1 MKELKKERRIDKE
14 KFADDDPAQELIV
27 GGDGFVN
34 KGKVG
39 SPKETESPSCVTVNA
54 CDIQDPT
61 VTKADQATIRVAAK
75 KTAKLEIDL
84 MAPPPLP
91 SSAERDFLAD
101 MPIDP
106 KEITQGVQKKSDTIS
121 KDSPLTVATQMPE
134 ENIRVISSN
143 RLPNLDLD
151 KRRHDISRVG
161 DSTTQQQQIR
171 NDQKSQYATPLL
183 SFPFGMNSWPSVLPR
198 PGYMPPTMQAV
209 LPIDGSARSSLTM
222 QPPQFNFSQ
231 PRLKRCS
238 THQNIAN
245 NIQYHQ
251 QLIKKSLS
259 SGPIGPPTLYGAK
272 PSNLKSKSPRQKL
285 VHGDSQGVQNF
296 ATTISDG
303 SRIDKISDAAA
314 AFNAT
319 ANGTSIFQQ
328 ANNFSHG
335 SGLIFPNG
343 QRQTTMTSAANS
355 SVPASAVGSES
366 LPSNSA
372 GRLSVNFP
380 LHGAPGSVSFNQ
392 PTFPSMEAAPYM
404 AMLQNNSFP
413 NLPSFR
419 GVHPNMP
426 FFNSSLYSSPA
437 FNVTQNQQQPLSLP
451 HAPVQSASIFGG
463 SSSHKQPK
471 GNHQHTSTKIS
482 DDKFP
487 YSSQPD
493 KLTSR
498 KSGGSSVSDGLVS
511 QSVECNNNGQTYAFP
526 VQAMN
531 FGVMPPGNNKQHGD
545 PSQHGSKGGMNMV
558 PQAFALSFGSNG
570 STTAALS
577 FSSMMH
583 NSAMMYQMAQQQQQQ
598 QQQQKNFQASEGANQ
613 IHGGG
618 QPFNFS
624 KSDCSDSISARSTIP
639 KSQQHQMQQ
648 QQQLAGGGASAY
660 QVKAMN
666 PIFTSPAQPGNPNFA
681 PKWENYS
688 HNNTALP
695 NIPQLKSSQS
705 SHNPVS
711 PSANSSVSK
720 NTNTGGSSQRSMTT
734 VSKSTQETEVPPNGP
749 AQKLSPA
756 CRRNVT
762 SILST
767 CPNQLSELKY

>member
-1 MKELKKERRIDKE
+1 MQIYASHHASS
-14 KFADDDPAQELIV
+14 FANRWKCQIFDD
-27 GGDGFVN
+27 
-34 KGKVG
+34 
-39 SPKETESPSCVTVNA
+39 NA
-54 CDIQDPT
+54 
-61 VTKADQATIRVAAK
+61 
-75 KTAKLEIDL
+75 
-84 MAPPPLP
+84 
-91 SSAERDFLAD
+91 
-101 MPIDP
+101 
-106 KEITQGVQKKSDTIS
+106 
-121 KDSPLTVATQMPE
+121 
-134 ENIRVISSN
+134 
-143 RLPNLDLD
+143 
-151 KRRHDISRVG
+151 
-161 DSTTQQQQIR
+161 
-171 NDQKSQYATPLL
+171 
-183 SFPFGMNSWPSVLPR
+183 
-198 PGYMPPTMQAV
+198 
-209 LPIDGSARSSLTM
+209 
-222 QPPQFNFSQ
+222 
-231 PRLKRCS
+231 
-238 THQNIAN
+238 
-245 NIQYHQ
+245 
-251 QLIKKSLS
+251 
-259 SGPIGPPTLYGAK
+259 
-272 PSNLKSKSPRQKL
+272 
-285 VHGDSQGVQNF
+285 
-296 ATTISDG
+296 DG

-319 ANGTSIFQQ
+319 ANGKSIFQQ

-355 SVPASAVGSES
+355 SVPASAVGNES

-372 GRLSVNFP
+372 GRLSVNLP
-380 LHGAPGSVSFNQ
+380 LHGAPGSASFNQ
-392 PTFPSMEAAPYM
+392 PTFPSMEASPYM

-437 FNVTQNQQQPLSLP
+437 FNVTQNQQQPPLSLP

-471 GNHQHTSTKIS
+471 GNHQHTSTKTS

-498 KSGGSSVSDGLVS
+498 KSGGSSVPDGLVS

-531 FGVMPPGNNKQHGD
+531 FGVMPPANNKQHGD
-545 PSQHGSKGGMNMV
+545 PSQHGSKGVMNMV
-558 PQAFALSFGSNG
+558 PQAFALSFGSNA

-583 NSAMMYQMAQQQQQQ
+583 NSAM
-598 QQQQKNFQASEGANQ
+598 
-613 IHGGG
+613 I
-618 QPFNFS
+618 
-624 KSDCSDSISARSTIP
+624 ISARSTMP
-639 KSQQHQMQQ
+639 KSQQHQM

-666 PIFTSPAQPGNPNFA
+666 PVFTSSTQTGNPNFA
-681 PKWENYS
+681 SKWENYS
-688 HNNTALP
+688 HNNTALS

-720 NTNTGGSSQRSMTT
+720 NTNTGGSSQRSMST

-762 SILST
+762 PILGT